1 VCHFNFTELNVIG
14 RAGCSTGVGLAVQ
27 AANRENL
34 ARKMHGAIHVIAN
47 LTWSHAPVPWD
58 SGAIR

>member
-14 RAGCSTGVGLAVQ
+14 RAGCSTGVGLAVE

-47 LTWSHAPVPWD
+47 LTWPHAPVP
-58 SGAIR
+58 